1 MFWKL
6 FSVIILG
13 VRNFRVFEILEHLPS
28 TWFGVPFIPSVRHFV
43 HHDFVFALYLK
54 NNPSEKMGGN
64 PGGIPVG
71 SSGIKTRDPD
81 WDPTEIPVGSRPNP
95 DGILAG
101 FSGIRPGYS
110 RDPVGIHWDPVGIH
124 WDPSGIKTWDFAGS
138 RRDPGDIPTG
148 SRWDPTPIPT
158 GFTVIPAG

>member
-1 MFWKL
+1 MMSLRRLSSQVKKW
-6 FSVIILG
+6 V
-13 VRNFRVFEILEHLPS
+13 
-28 TWFGVPFIPSVRHFV
+28 
-43 HHDFVFALYLK
+43 
-54 NNPSEKMGGN
+54 
-64 PGGIPVG
+64 GIPVG
-71 SSGIKTRDPD
+71 SHWDPNQDPGGIYRDKNSGSRLGSRRDPD
-81 WDPTEIPVGSRPNP
+81 GIRQNP

-110 RDPVGIHWDPVGIH
+110 RDPVGIQWDPVGIHRDPVGIH
-124 WDPSGIKTWDFAGS
+124 WDPSGIKTRDFAGS